1 MHHWS
6 PSALVRSKGAPSEPL
21 GCTTQIHSRTEW
33 DHWDAPL
40 SALNRRAEWD
50 HWDAPLSRAPFM
62 SVVQRG
68 SRRPPRTWAV
78 SDSVLLSHR
87 VEPHRCLLNLSEYPH
102 QRAGRRTPTIHMAD
116 ASDEY
121 QQQQREKQNT
131 GEKGIGIRWRQQCS
145 SLSGTFMI
153 CSGGGCRVH
162 DFLALLS
169 LGQGQGGKEEQGEN
183 TGKSKQQASGGTSST
198 NYDLICDTITIL
210 R

>member
-1 MHHWS
+1 MG
-6 PSALVRSKGAPSEPL
+6 PI

-102 QRAGRRTPTIHMAD
+102 QRAGRRTPTIHV
-116 ASDEY
+116 
-121 QQQQREKQNT
+121 
-131 GEKGIGIRWRQQCS
+131 RWEPG
-145 SLSGTFMI
+145 SGQ
-153 CSGGGCRVH
+153 GPR
-162 DFLALLS
+162 DLW
-169 LGQGQGGKEEQGEN
+169 LGQGRAPVGTTPRLDAHSAFAESHRKDEA
-183 TGKSKQQASGGTSST
+183 ASARR
-198 NYDLICDTITIL
+198 YDPEFAVCCWLLTHTPCSESLQICGSPSEATAQ
-210 R
+210 